1 MRHSIKHALSPEL
14 LRLAVSKF
22 AEVYCERFQEYG
34 TTAEWKTADRM
45 EVQFKV
51 KGMRLTGALDLR
63 PNEISIDM
71 DVPLPFQLFKGR
83 AVRAIEETVKPWLEQ
98 AARGEL
104 S

>member
-1 MRHSIKHALSPEL
+1 MRHSIKHALSPEQ

-22 AEVYCERFQEYG
+22 AEVYCQRFQEYG
-34 TTAEWKTADRM
+34 TTAEWKTEDRM

-51 KGMRLTGALDLR
+51 KGIRLSGALDLR
-63 PNEISIDM
+63 PDEISIDM
-71 DVPLPFQLFKGR
+71 DVPLPFHLFRSR
-83 AVRAIEETVKPWLEQ
+83 AVKTIEETVQPWLDQ